1 MGGDEEAETE
11 EKVTNFICG
20 LRGDGPGR
28 RSEWLWGGSGARS
41 ALRVKEGGLEKAFH
55 VFGATAKT
63 THSVLIHRS

>member
-11 EKVTNFICG
+11 EKVTNFFCG
-20 LRGDGPGR
+20 LGGDGPGR
-28 RSEWLWGGSGARS
+28 SVWLWAGSGAPS

-63 THSVLIHRS
+63 THSVLIRRS